1 MNVTVLGGGRVGNA
15 IALDLV
21 KEGDFSVKVVD
32 INEKNL
38 EKLKEKRI
46 KTECVDLSVEDNIK
60 EVIKDSDFVVGA
72 LPGFM
77 GFKTL
82 KAIISQKKNVV
93 DISFFEEDPFLLD
106 ELAKKHDVCA
116 VVDAGIAPG
125 VSNLIAGR
133 MASSL
138 DSIESF
144 RVYVGGLP
152 VERKWP
158 YEYKAPFSPIDVIEE
173 YIRPARIIRD
183 GKIVELEP
191 LSDSEYVYFPSIG
204 TLEAFNT
211 DGLRTLIKTIK
222 AKNMVEKTMRYIGH
236 IEKIKILKESGF
248 FSKEAI
254 EVDGK
259 SVVPLS
265 LTAKLLFP
273 LWSFSEDEEDI
284 TLMRIEVEGKK
295 ENRKI
300 KHTFELFDR
309 MDKEEKI
316 SSMARTT
323 GYTATAVLRLLARG
337 GFNKKGIVPLEFIGM
352 DFENYLFIM
361 TELAKRGVVFNEKTY

>member
-21 KEGDFSVKVVD
+21 KEGNFSVKVVD

-222 AKNMVEKTMRYIGH
+222 AKNMVEKTIRYIGH